1 MPAENSN
8 VVTPLVSSAG
18 ALPATVHDLINQ
30 RNRPRSISLSDRV
43 EGIYLRLYEDPVFK
57 QYRSALYREQTAEG
71 SFIDD
76 DVMAA
81 QMIKAA
87 AGKTGASTTDPVV
100 AREKLSVIRRLLAV
114 VERRYN
120 ADRKSRQRR
129 EEEATPAPHDNDN
142 DSE

>member
-1 MPAENSN
+1 MNDMTVPSM
-8 VVTPLVSSAG
+8 G
-18 ALPATVHDLINQ
+18 ALPATVQDLINQ
-30 RNRPRSISLSDRV
+30 RRNPRSVSLSDRV

-81 QMIKAA
+81 QMIKQA
-87 AGKTGASTTDPVV
+87 AGKTGSPTTDPVV
-100 AREKLSVIRRLLAV
+100 AREKLSVIRRLLGV

-120 ADRKSRQRR
+120 ADRKTRQQL
-129 EEEATPAPHDNDN
+129 EEQVTPAPSSD
-142 DSE
+142 DSD